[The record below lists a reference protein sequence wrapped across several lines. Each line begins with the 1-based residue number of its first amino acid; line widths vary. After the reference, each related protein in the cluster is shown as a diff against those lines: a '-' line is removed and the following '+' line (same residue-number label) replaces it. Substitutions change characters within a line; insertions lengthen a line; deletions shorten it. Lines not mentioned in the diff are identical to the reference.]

1 MCVARMHSG
10 SSASIVGEDLA
21 HTHPAMFQAAR
32 TAMSPLDAVPGFPNL
47 RRLREGSPIMRASC
61 PTKCPPEERGA
72 IRSKLGV
79 RSLVDLRTADERHGD
94 PLPTMLWDS
103 VVRVRQGGKLLYPSN
118 EAAVRSGEEA
128 EEGVVL
134 YNVPLYTTRRIMRW
148 VLLNAPFWEKPQL
161 MSRLPAVIGFQQP
174 NPDTLQLYNS
184 SLSRHGLQGHNKFL
198 LSSCGEQV
206 RAVLE
211 LMCDKSNLPMVFFC
225 SLGKDRTGVI
235 SMLALHCGGASRDE
249 IREDFKRS
257 ANGLAHV
264 RAEVMASLEK
274 RGLDPEEFISARA
287 ELVDD
292 VFEYLD
298 FKYGSADAYLDAIGF
313 GAEWREKLREVI

>member
-1 MCVARMHSG
+1 LTREMTRVASTARRAMCVARMHSG

-206 RAVLE
+206 RGTLHPPP
-211 LMCDKSNLPMVFFC
+211 S
-225 SLGKDRTGVI
+225 SLFRR
-235 SMLALHCGGASRDE
+235 L
-249 IREDFKRS
+249 
-257 ANGLAHV
+257 
-264 RAEVMASLEK
+264 LEK
-274 RGLDPEEFISARA
+274 RVPSPQFCLCRESCECLPPSPALPPAPRA
-287 ELVDD
+287 
-292 VFEYLD
+292 
-298 FKYGSADAYLDAIGF
+298 GGQ
-313 GAEWREKLREVI
+313 

>member
-103 VVRVRQGGKLLYPSN
+103 VVRVRQGGKTERGGGGGGGGAVQRPAVYHEADHAMGTSQRALLGKAPADVQASRCDWIPAAQPGHP
-118 EAAVRSGEEA
+118 AAVQQQ
-128 EEGVVL
+128 
-134 YNVPLYTTRRIMRW
+134 P
-148 VLLNAPFWEKPQL
+148 
-161 MSRLPAVIGFQQP
+161 LPAWAPGPQQVP
-174 NPDTLQLYNS
+174 PIVV
-184 SLSRHGLQGHNKFL
+184 RGA
-198 LSSCGEQV
+198 GEGGAGV
-206 RAVLE
+206 DV
-211 LMCDKSNLPMVFFC
+211 DKSNLPMVFFC